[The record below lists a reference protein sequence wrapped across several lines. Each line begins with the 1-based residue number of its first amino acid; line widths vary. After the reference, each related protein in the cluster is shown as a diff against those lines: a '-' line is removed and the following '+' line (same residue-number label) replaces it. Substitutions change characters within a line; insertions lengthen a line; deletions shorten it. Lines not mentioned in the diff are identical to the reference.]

1 MFAVISGIFSKQLQ
15 RAPQTQQA
23 KMTILKAVK
32 SISKNRLATYR
43 ARFDVNTDEKSLG
56 IYMWNKKLCG
66 VFLPVLQL
74 LEVSFRNA
82 IHEGYLEYQK
92 KQLLIE
98 NRDRTD
104 LEQKLDRE
112 WFKTFFVNNSAA
124 HPESYNHIAQAE
136 RALASKQKPK
146 DIDNIISKL
155 PFGFW
160 ANLTSKKHDAG
171 QADSL
176 ELWPTIRK
184 EVFPGALRGGAMISM
199 KEIQDTIFD
208 INDIRNRIA
217 HHEPIWHA
225 KHLFGQPAFSNKL
238 IRDFGKCLEVIGWI
252 NPSNLKTVKLME
264 SVGEFSNLCSE
275 KTISYYMDITNDF
288 SNIIPIDPQAWI
300 AANLQE
306 ERHNGE
312 VVNSGNRIIIKSNI
326 NNKRFLLDIYHAS
339 NPKGLALNVGQ
350 KVNFRP
356 SRTIGKKDGKEMLL
370 ARNTVLGHI

>member
-1 MFAVISGIFSKQLQ
+1 
-15 RAPQTQQA
+15 
-23 KMTILKAVK
+23 MTILKAVK

-74 LEVSFRNA
+74 LEVSLRNA

-98 NRDRTD
+98 NPVRTD
-104 LEQKLDRE
+104 MEQMLDRE
-112 WFKTFFVNNSAA
+112 WFKTFFVINSTA
-124 HPESYNHIAQAE
+124 HPESYNHIVQAE
-136 RALASKQKPK
+136 RALTSKHKPR

-184 EVFPGALRGGAMISM
+184 EVFPGALRGGTMISK

-238 IRDFGKCLEVIGWI
+238 VRDFGKCLEVIGWI
-252 NPSNLKTVKLME
+252 NPSNLKAVKLME
-264 SVGEFSNLCSE
+264 SCSEFSNLCNE
-275 KTISYYMDITNDF
+275 QTIVHYMNITNNF
-288 SNIIPIDPQAWI
+288 SNTDPIDPQGWI

-306 ERHNGE
+306 DRHNGE
-312 VVNSGNRIIIKSNI
+312 VVNVGNKIIIKSNL
-326 NNKRFLLDIYHAS
+326 NNKRFTFDIYKGA
-339 NPKGLALNVGQ
+339 NPRGLVLNVGQ

-356 SRTIGKKDGKEMLL
+356 GRAIGNGKEILL
-370 ARNTVLGHI
+370 ARSTSLGHI

>member
-1 MFAVISGIFSKQLQ
+1 MFDVISGIFSTPTPTYT
-15 RAPQTQQA
+15 ADTA
-23 KMTILKAVK
+23 SKMTILKAVK

-74 LEVSFRNA
+74 LEVSLRNA

-98 NRDRTD
+98 NPDRTD
-104 LEQKLDRE
+104 LEQMLDRE
-112 WFKTFFVNNSAA
+112 WFKTFFFNNSTAY
-124 HPESYNHIAQAE
+124 PESYNHIVQAE
-136 RALASKQKPK
+136 RALASKHKPR

-184 EVFPGALRGGAMISM
+184 EVFPGALRGGAMISK

-252 NPSNLKTVKLME
+252 NPSNLKTIKLME
-264 SVGEFSNLCSE
+264 SCSEFSNLCNE
-275 KTISYYMDITNDF
+275 QTIAHYMNITNNF
-288 SNIIPIDPQAWI
+288 SDTDPIDPQGWI

-306 ERHNGE
+306 DRHNGE
-312 VVNSGNRIIIKSNI
+312 VVNVGNKIIIKSNL
-326 NNKRFLLDIYHAS
+326 NNKRFTFDIYKGA
-339 NPKGLALNVGQ
+339 NPRGLVLNVGQ

-356 SRTIGKKDGKEMLL
+356 GRAIGNGKEVLL
-370 ARNTVLGHI
+370 ARSTSLGHI